1 VSAAERIR
9 VAVAD
14 DHKLFREGMAA
25 LLDSVPEID
34 TVGSVADGEAAIAL
48 AQTEKPS
55 VFLMDLRMPGIG
67 GLEALRRI
75 RRAVPEVAVVMLTM
89 VDDDDALAEAL
100 HEGAVGYVLKGAD
113 TDEMLRVVRAAHRGE
128 VLFGAS
134 VARRARDLM
143 SAGRQH
149 TARPFPHLSERE
161 RDVLDLLA
169 SGFEVQ
175 QIAHTLS
182 LSPKTV
188 RNYLTALP
196 RRLRVENR
204 DEAIE
209 TARQA
214 GLGRRR

>member
-1 VSAAERIR
+1 MNGPDRIR

-14 DHKLFREGMAA
+14 DHQLFREGMAA
-25 LLDSVPEID
+25 LLDSVPDVE

-48 AQTEKPS
+48 AQTQKPS
-55 VFLMDLRMPGIG
+55 VLLLDLRMPGIG

-75 RRAVPEVAVVMLTM
+75 HRAVPEVAVVMLTM

-100 HEGAVGYVLKGAD
+100 REGAVGYVLKGAD

-134 VARRARDLM
+134 VAHRARDLI

-149 TARPFPHLSERE
+149 AGRPFPQLSERE

-175 QIAHTLS
+175 QIARTLS

-196 RRLRVENR
+196 RRLRVDSR
-204 DEAIE
+204 TEAIE
-209 TARQA
+209 AARKA
-214 GLGRRR
+214 GLGRQR